1 MKPGQLRALAATIL
15 SKLLQQQ
22 GSLATL
28 LERPSVDAQEFPLLQ
43 EICFGTCRRDS
54 RGDTRLEE
62 AMGERSGECNPAIL
76 ST

>member
-43 EICFGTCRRDS
+43 EICFGTCRWFYQLDAM
-54 RGDTRLEE
+54 LEQLLE
-62 AMGERSGECNPAIL
+62 KPLKQKDLDI
-76 ST
+76 